1 MSLIQNERTKLL
13 ANALD
18 RASTACL
25 TVGVFAPAA
34 AVFYNLTGNAAS
46 NPAIYW
52 VGTFVWLFAA
62 VLLHVEARRVL
73 GDLL

>member
-1 MSLIQNERTKLL
+1 MSLVENERTKLL

-34 AVFYNLTGNAAS
+34 AVVYNLTGNS
-46 NPAIYW
+46 GNNPLLFW
-52 VGTFVWLFAA
+52 VGTFVWLAA
-62 VLLHVEARRVL
+62 SVLLHIEAERTL
-73 GDLL
+73 GDLR